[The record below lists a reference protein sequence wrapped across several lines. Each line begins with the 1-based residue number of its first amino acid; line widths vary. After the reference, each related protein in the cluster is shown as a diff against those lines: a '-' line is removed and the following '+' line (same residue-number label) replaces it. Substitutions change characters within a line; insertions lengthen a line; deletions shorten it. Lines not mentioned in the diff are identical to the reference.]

1 MRLARSEE
9 FLALD
14 CMQRHIFRPL
24 WVRGEERRWPT
35 DRVATAD
42 DRLFW
47 ELEAI
52 GVLVGP
58 GARRVFELALA
69 AFLRSGAMKRDVE
82 DLVLPILSGDTAKE
96 QPAAATLRKRRQRE
110 RERAKGGGGSSGG
123 GGSDGEGGDEAEGDG
138 RGDGRDIGRDIR
150 PMSRGEVT
158 RADRDLGRDRR
169 GDSGRDVTPRPASP
183 ERREERTLSS
193 SLSENPSVSD
203 ESQVSDTA
211 REAPGPS
218 RPEVTSGVTPQVTL
232 STLTED
238 EVVGVL
244 ERDAGGR
251 IGLHPRSLRPRLLA
265 RLAEEGVTREQL
277 AVMARLAR
285 ERALYLQDKHPVIDL
300 ALLVGTRDGEAKVL
314 GSWINATHRAIARS
328 REDAGREAQRQ
339 RDLAP
344 RPGALPG
351 PVRIQGPPP
360 LAQAAQGGAGPRVPY
375 LAQRRPA
382 APGGELQVVPS
393 SEPEGPG

>member
-1 MRLARSEE
+1 VNFHPPVRLARSAE

-35 DRVATAD
+35 DRTATAD

-58 GARRVFELALA
+58 GARAVFELALG
-69 AFLRSGAMKRDVE
+69 AFLRSGAMQRDVE

-123 GGSDGEGGDEAEGDG
+123 GGGEGDEVARDM
-138 RGDGRDIGRDIR
+138 GRDIH

-158 RADRDLGRDRR
+158 PLDRDLGRDRPV
-169 GDSGRDVTPRPASP
+169 DSGRDVTPPPASP
-183 ERREERTLSS
+183 ERREERTFSS

-203 ESQVSDTA
+203 ESQVTDTA
-211 REAPGPS
+211 RVPEGAPTAPVT
-218 RPEVTSGVTPQVTL
+218 RPVTPQVTL
-232 STLTED
+232 STLTEE
-238 EVVGVL
+238 EVFGVL

-285 ERALYLQDKHPVIDL
+285 ERTLYLQDKHAVIDL

-314 GSWINATHRAIARS
+314 GSWINATHRAIARA
-328 REDAGREAQRQ
+328 REDTEREAQRR

-344 RPGALPG
+344 RSVDLPW
-351 PVRIQGPPP
+351 PVKIQGPPP

-382 APGGELQVVPS
+382 VPGGSELQVVPLG
-393 SEPEGPG
+393 EPEGT

>member
-1 MRLARSEE
+1 MSSFHPPVRLARSAE

-35 DRVATAD
+35 DRTATAD

-58 GARRVFELALA
+58 GARSTFELALA

-82 DLVLPILSGDTAKE
+82 DLVIPILSGDTAKE
-96 QPAAATLRKRRQRE
+96 RPAAATLRKRRQRE
-110 RERAKGGGGSSGG
+110 RERAKGGGG
-123 GGSDGEGGDEAEGDG
+123 EGDEAERDA
-138 RGDGRDIGRDIR
+138 GRDIH

-158 RADRDLGRDRR
+158 PLDRDLGRDRC
-169 GDSGRDVTPRPASP
+169 GDSGRDVTPPAASP
-183 ERREERTLSS
+183 ERREERTFSS

-203 ESQVSDTA
+203 ESQGSETA
-211 REAPGPS
+211 REPRALS
-218 RPEVTSGVTPQVTL
+218 RPEVTSQVTL
-232 STLTED
+232 STLTEE
-238 EVVGVL
+238 EVFGVL

-265 RLAEEGVTREQL
+265 RLLEEGVTREQL

-285 ERALYLQDKHPVIDL
+285 ERTLYLQDKHAVIDL

-314 GSWINATHRAIARS
+314 GSWINATHRAIARA
-328 REDAGREAQRQ
+328 REDTEREAQRR

-344 RPGALPG
+344 RTGDLPG

-382 APGGELQVVPS
+382 APGGNELQVVPS
-393 SEPEGPG
+393 GEPEGTG

>member
-1 MRLARSEE
+1 MNFHPPVRLARSAE

-35 DRVATAD
+35 DRTATAD

-58 GARRVFELALA
+58 GARAVFELALA
-69 AFLRSGAMKRDVE
+69 AFLRSGAMQRDVE

-123 GGSDGEGGDEAEGDG
+123 GGSEGDG
-138 RGDGRDIGRDIR
+138 GDDAERDMGRDIR

-158 RADRDLGRDRR
+158 PLDRDLGRDRPV
-169 GDSGRDVTPRPASP
+169 DSGRDVTPPPASP
-183 ERREERTLSS
+183 ERREERTFSS

-203 ESQVSDTA
+203 ESHVSDTA

-218 RPEVTSGVTPQVTL
+218 RPEVTSHVTPQVTL
-232 STLTED
+232 STLTEE
-238 EVVGVL
+238 EVFGVL

-285 ERALYLQDKHPVIDL
+285 ERTLYLQDKHAVIDL

-314 GSWINATHRAIARS
+314 GSWINATHRAIARA
-328 REDAGREAQRQ
+328 REDTEREAQRR

-344 RPGALPG
+344 RSVDLPG
-351 PVRIQGPPP
+351 PVKIQGPPP

-375 LAQRRPA
+375 LAQRRTA